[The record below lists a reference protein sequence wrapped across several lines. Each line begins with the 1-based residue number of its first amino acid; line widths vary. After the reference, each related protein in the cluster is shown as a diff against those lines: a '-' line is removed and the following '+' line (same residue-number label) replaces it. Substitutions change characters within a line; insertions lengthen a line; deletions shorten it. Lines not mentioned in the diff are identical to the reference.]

1 MKTFIGGLIGAV
13 IGIPGSYF
21 FQNEMVRAKFGGV
34 GDYVLK
40 FGGMFDSKAWDMGVP
55 QNMLLGIA
63 VFAAIGAVIGFVIG
77 RTTKKQ

>member
-1 MKTFIGGLIGAV
+1 MGGVIGAI

-21 FQNEMVRAKFGGV
+21 FQNEMVREKFGGV

-40 FGGMFDSKAWDMGVP
+40 FGGMFDEKAWEMGIP

-63 VFAAIGAVIGFVIG
+63 VFAAVGALIGFAISCA
-77 RTTKKQ
+77 TKNKK